1 MCITYVMINEF
12 WRQKC
17 CKAWCGF
24 AWSGGGT
31 CSQSASVLR
40 SRTDA
45 LVISSQMEMFV
56 DICRVFMCVRC
67 SMALVEPHVA
77 VIIKRALRYFR
88 CQSNIYRR
96 LNGRSFPQRA
106 ARKLKFECSAA
117 ACVIEYVPRTRVYCP
132 PSRRQRCAR
141 PSSWLIEH
149 TTAKYWER
157 EIKFINL
164 RTARPWLT
172 AELLLFCSWIY
183 SYHKTQTC
191 INFICVLGVIIFGST
206 ILS

>member
-1 MCITYVMINEF
+1 LKTKVLESAVWFCVE
-12 WRQKC
+12 RRRHVQPKRL
-17 CKAWCGF
+17 
-24 AWSGGGT
+24 
-31 CSQSASVLR
+31 CSAVSHRCPCDFLPNGY
-40 SRTDA
+40 
-45 LVISSQMEMFV
+45 MFV

-141 PSSWLIEH
+141 PVVVAH
-149 TTAKYWER
+149 
-157 EIKFINL
+157 
-164 RTARPWLT
+164 
-172 AELLLFCSWIY
+172 
-183 SYHKTQTC
+183 
-191 INFICVLGVIIFGST
+191 
-206 ILS
+206 